1 MNIVKVLS
9 AFVGAIIVIGSLGM
23 VGTGAVA
30 LSVDD
35 TDGYLTAGPVRITT
49 DSAALVG
56 DDLDIFLNDPVAT
69 PIDLDLIGAQV
80 DVDSRN
86 GKAVFVGIGAADD
99 VKRYLAD
106 VDHGVDVEVT
116 AAGRVPFI
124 RPIGI
129 ALVVAGLLGVAIGG
143 TLTYLGIRN
152 TPSRAAASVEVK
164 EVTPVA

>member
-9 AFVGAIIVIGSLGM
+9 AFMGAIIVIGSLAM
-23 VGTGAVA
+23 VGTGAVT

-56 DDLDIFLNDPVAT
+56 DDLDIY
-69 PIDLDLIGAQV
+69 
-80 DVDSRN
+80 
-86 GKAVFVGIGAADD
+86 

-106 VDHGVDVEVT
+106 VDHRVDVEVT

-143 TLTYLGIRN
+143 TLTYLGIRS

-164 EVTPVA
+164 EVSPVA

>member
-69 PIDLDLIGAQV
+69 PIDLDLIGARV

-86 GKAVFVGIGAADD
+86 GKPW
-99 VKRYLAD
+99 R
-106 VDHGVDVEVT
+106 
-116 AAGRVPFI
+116 
-124 RPIGI
+124 
-129 ALVVAGLLGVAIGG
+129 AL
-143 TLTYLGIRN
+143 
-152 TPSRAAASVEVK
+152 K
-164 EVTPVA
+164 